1 MGELNVPIW
10 GKPTIFCGDKKL
22 EVLEGHTNLVLNEE
36 SDIKDDGKL
45 FNCSVWRQKPIT
57 FFSGVQHFS
66 RKRIFDSFDVVNIVG
81 ELMDEFDI
89 EITAEHMIPE
99 NFNSAEA
106 IYKLV
111 RTLEDE

>member
-1 MGELNVPIW
+1 MEAIIEILKAVHPEI
-10 GKPTIFCGDKKL
+10 DY
-22 EVLEGHTNLVLNEE
+22 ENETGLI
-36 SDIKDDGKL
+36 D
-45 FNCSVWRQKPIT
+45 
-57 FFSGVQHFS
+57 
-66 RKRIFDSFDVVNIVG
+66 KRIFDSFDVVNIVG